1 MLSFFVADFG
11 LNFRNILL
19 IAVLLLQVTNLREQR
34 SVSVF
39 YNTVFKNDTKPEI
52 LRGVQFDQKLSGVDT
67 CSLAVPFDELVEGF
81 VVLEY
86 RAQATDG
93 ETFDRVVAS
102 LNQV

>member
-1 MLSFFVADFG
+1 MSFFVADFG

-39 YNTVFKNDTKPEI
+39 YDTVLESDTKPEI
-52 LRGVQFDQKLSGVDT
+52 LRGVQLDQKLSGVDT
-67 CSLAVPFDELVEGF
+67 CCLAVPFDELVEGF

-86 RAQATDG
+86 CAKAADG
-93 ETFDRVVAS
+93 ETFDRVIACF
-102 LNQV
+102 N